1 MEESTLNSS
10 NEKMDKLRKSLA
22 LTAGSVIQI
31 LFEAKQKSDKDFG
44 AIDLAIG
51 GLLIGARKHLKQ
63 LPPAMLAYMNTLKSP
78 SDRLIYIAYELIPM
92 FLQMAPAEELTHYA
106 DVLRPHIGHIH
117 DLLSEVANE
126 TQD

>member
-51 GLLIGARKHLKQ
+51 GLLIGARV
-63 LPPAMLAYMNTLKSP
+63 S
-78 SDRLIYIAYELIPM
+78 
-92 FLQMAPAEELTHYA
+92 LQG
-106 DVLRPHIGHIH
+106 R
-117 DLLSEVANE
+117 
-126 TQD
+126 